1 MSARPRQ
8 RPSRSGG
15 ARAALEAANEA
26 KSAFLAA
33 MSYEIQA
40 PMNGVLGMRGVL
52 LDSRLSDEL
61 HFAVRDSGIGL
72 TEAGIAKL
80 LRFRIRASAAAMPP
94 AQPTAAKPAMNAGM
108 DDYLTEPIR
117 VEQLIESLSRSAPR
131 VPAQEPHS

>member
-1 MSARPRQ
+1 MNR
-8 RPSRSGG
+8 G
-15 ARAALEAANEA
+15 AE
-26 KSAFLAA
+26 
-33 MSYEIQA
+33 
-40 PMNGVLGMRGVL
+40 
-52 LDSRLSDEL
+52 DEL

-80 LRFRIRASAAAMPP
+80 LRFRFRFRLRIRASAAAMPP